1 MPVGRPKTPTDSTIG
16 FISGGDHF
24 NEANPRW
31 ALVEKLFERLLRLLS
46 HWGVAPSVA
55 YERLSIVAQR
65 LGNLDTPSESELRAR
80 TYDEVHSSAEILRLW
95 FQDPDFVEQDGYP
108 RKLFISGRS
117 PNFTDIVRLATSGME
132 VPTALK
138 ELMAAGAVKVGT
150 DGSVAVESRLVAC
163 DGAARR
169 AEVGLYAAEN
179 LLASVERNVEHP
191 SAKDA
196 LQCETV
202 SLTFDRAQL
211 PRVARHLRR
220 QCIGMLEQTDDWL
233 HEHSGG
239 RSRASNST
247 ATVAVGL
254 YITVRAP
261 DQAAVI
267 DASAVERQR
276 VDRRSGS
283 VSPEGVL

>member
-1 MPVGRPKTPTDSTIG
+1 MHVGRLKTPTDSAIG
-16 FISGGDHF
+16 FTSRGDHF
-24 NEANPRW
+24 NAASPRV
-31 ALVEKLFERLLRLLS
+31 ALVDKLFERLLRLLS
-46 HWGVAPSVA
+46 HWGIAPNVA
-55 YERLSIVAQR
+55 YERLGVVAQR
-65 LGNLDTPSESELRAR
+65 LGNLHPPSEGELKAR
-80 TYDEVHSSAEILRLW
+80 TYEEVHASAEILRLW
-95 FQDPDFVEQDGYP
+95 FQDPDFVEPAGYP
-108 RKLFISGRS
+108 RKLSLAGRS
-117 PNFTDIVRLATSGME
+117 PNFTDIVRRATSAVD

-138 ELMAAGAVKVGT
+138 ELISAGAVTVVE
-150 DGSVAVESRLVAC
+150 DGSIAVESRLVAC

-211 PRVARHLRR
+211 PRIARHLRR
-220 QCIGMLEQTDDWL
+220 HCIGMLEQTDDWL
-233 HEHSGG
+233 HEHSAGG
-239 RSRASNST
+239 SRAKDGT

-261 DQAAVI
+261 EQAAI
-267 DASAVERQR
+267 TD
-276 VDRRSGS
+276 G
-283 VSPEGVL
+283 